1 MLPTIKE
8 LIMYANK
15 ALDGI
20 AWNTNL
26 QKIVNWL
33 TSGKYQIKVKNLE
46 ISQGGGI
53 TNNGSLT
60 QNGDL
65 TVTGDLEVGSLKA
78 NGIIEGDGSKL
89 YNLQTQGVQ
98 AFTPFTVN
106 SGNLNNG
113 NADLIQANAV
123 TEGGVITKFTIDF
136 LVSEEYGSIRAT
148 TADGD
153 TFELDH
159 LLSDELAANNTF
171 YYFIGRGQTAPVR
184 LTDITIFRQN
194 TTPSGSINDVWLDT
208 STENLICK
216 KLSEAGI
223 WEKWDYV
230 PLGKVVI
237 ADIGTNSAT
246 ATVTTFPYNQNGYNI
261 ISRNDMSPDMSAG
274 TSITAE
280 TTYTAESAGWIYVYG
295 VTTNASNAMLYID
308 DVLVG
313 TGGTNAGG
321 SQRVNYQLCGFVG
334 EGQTYKTHWDL
345 NSPGEYSMTAKFYPC
360 KYLTKVV

>member
-20 AWNTNL
+20 AWNTNW

-33 TSGKYQIKVKNLE
+33 TSGKYNIKVKNLE

-53 TNNGSLT
+53 NNQGSFT

-208 STENLICK
+208 STENLVCK

-246 ATVTTFPYNQNGYNI
+246 ATVTTFPYNQNGYAVNTV
-261 ISRNDMSPDMSAG
+261 NGVCFPDYSAG
-274 TSITAE
+274 ISITNGW
-280 TTYTAESAGWIYVYG
+280 TATDNGLIV
-295 VTTNASNAMLYID
+295 ASGYLQNNDSWSVSINNTV
-308 DVLVG
+308 VLSNT
-313 TGGTNAGG
+313 TGGSSTH
-321 SQRVNYQLCGFVG
+321 SQIRLNCFVKKG
-334 EGQTYKTHWDL
+334 DVVTRTLSGNDPAL
-345 NSPGEYSMTAKFYPC
+345 SMTFYPLQ
-360 KYLTKVV
+360 KIG

>member
-8 LIMYANK
+8 LIMYVNK

-98 AFTPFTVN
+98 SFTPFTVN

-184 LTDITIFRQN
+184 IADITIFRQN

-208 STENLICK
+208 STENLVCK

-246 ATVTTFPYNQNGYNI
+246 ATVTTFPYNQNGYTVNTV
-261 ISRNDMSPDMSAG
+261 NGVCFPDYSAG
-274 TSITAE
+274 ISITNGW
-280 TTYTAESAGWIYVYG
+280 TATDNGLVVASGHL
-295 VTTNASNAMLYID
+295 TTNESWSVAVNSVTILSNA
-308 DVLVG
+308 
-313 TGGTNAGG
+313 TGGSSTHSDVRLNCFVKKGDVVTRSLNGG
-321 SQRVNYQLCGFVG
+321 DATL
-334 EGQTYKTHWDL
+334 
-345 NSPGEYSMTAKFYPC
+345 SMAFYPLQ
-360 KYLTKVV
+360 KIG

>member
-1 MLPTIKE
+1 MLPSIKE
-8 LIMYANK
+8 LVMYINK
-15 ALDGI
+15 ALNGLD
-20 AWNTNL
+20 WNTNW

-33 TSGKYQIKVKNLE
+33 TSGKYNIKVKNLE

-113 NADLIQANAV
+113 NGDLIQANAV

-148 TADGD
+148 TAGG
-153 TFELDH
+153 TPFTLERLR
-159 LLSDELAANNTF
+159 SDELAANNTF
-171 YYFIGRGQTAPVR
+171 YYFIGQEQTSPVR

-208 STENLICK
+208 SCEELVCK

-246 ATVTTFPYNQNGYNI
+246 ATVTTFPYNQNGYSVNTVNGI
-261 ISRNDMSPDMSAG
+261 CFPDYSAG
-274 TSITAE
+274 ISITNGW
-280 TTYTAESAGWIYVYG
+280 TATDNGLIV
-295 VTTNASNAMLYID
+295 ASGYLQNNDSWTVSINSVV
-308 DVLVG
+308 VLSNT
-313 TGGTNAGG
+313 TGGSSTH
-321 SQRVNYQLCGFVG
+321 SQIRLNCFVKKG
-334 EGQTYKTHWDL
+334 DVVTRTLSGNDPAL
-345 NSPGEYSMTAKFYPC
+345 SMTFYPLQ
-360 KYLTKVV
+360 KIG

>member
-1 MLPTIKE
+1 
-8 LIMYANK
+8 MYVNK

-20 AWNTNL
+20 AWNTNW

-33 TSGKYQIKVKNLE
+33 TSGKYNIKVKNLE

-98 AFTPFTVN
+98 SFTPFTVN

-153 TFELDH
+153 TFELAH

-208 STENLICK
+208 STENLVCK

-237 ADIGTNSAT
+237 ADIGTKSAT
-246 ATVTTFPYNQNGYNI
+246 ATVTTFPYNQNGYSVNTV
-261 ISRNDMSPDMSAG
+261 NGVCFPDYSAG
-274 TSITAE
+274 ISITNDW
-280 TTYTAESAGWIYVYG
+280 TATDNGLIVASGHL
-295 VTTNASNAMLYID
+295 TTNESWSVAVNSVTILSNA
-308 DVLVG
+308 
-313 TGGTNAGG
+313 TGGSSTHSDVRLNCFVKKGDVVTRSLNGG
-321 SQRVNYQLCGFVG
+321 DATLSL
-334 EGQTYKTHWDL
+334 T
-345 NSPGEYSMTAKFYPC
+345 FYPLQ
-360 KYLTKVV
+360 KIG

>member
-1 MLPTIKE
+1 MLPSIKE
-8 LIMYANK
+8 LVMYINK

-20 AWNTNL
+20 AWNTNW

-33 TSGKYQIKVKNLE
+33 TSGKYNIKVKNLE

-53 TNNGSLT
+53 NNQGSFT
-60 QNGDL
+60 QNGNL
-65 TVTGDLEVGSLKA
+65 TVTGDLEAQNIKA
-78 NGIIEGDGSKL
+78 DTIEGDGSGL

-98 AFTPFTVN
+98 AFTPFCVN

-113 NADLIQANAV
+113 NGKLIQANAV
-123 TEGGVITKFTIDF
+123 TEGDDIVKFTIDF
-136 LVSEEYGSIRAT
+136 LVSEDYGSIRAT

-208 STENLICK
+208 STENLVCK

-246 ATVTTFPYNQNGYNI
+246 ATVTTFKYNANGYNVYTVETYV
-261 ISRNDMSPDMSAG
+261 NG
-274 TSITAE
+274 TSWYKI
-280 TTYTAESAGWIYVYG
+280 YSNGWIEQGGQSAIAGSDYG
-295 VTTNASNAMLYID
+295 QKTITYLVKMSQVLFASVNPIITGVINGNATSLGTETFVASIANRASNEDINCNFKWYI
-308 DVLVG
+308 
-313 TGGTNAGG
+313 
-321 SQRVNYQLCGFVG
+321 CGFKG
-334 EGQTYKTHWDL
+334 E
-345 NSPGEYSMTAKFYPC
+345 
-360 KYLTKVV
+360 

>member
-136 LVSEEYGSIRAT
+136 LVFSSCPVPNCWAVIIPPPLPSPLHREKNKN
-148 TADGD
+148 D
-153 TFELDH
+153 TELVAPT
-159 LLSDELAANNTF
+159 AANAS
-171 YYFIGRGQTAPVR
+171 AP
-184 LTDITIFRQN
+184 TNFPTITE
-194 TTPSGSINDVWLDT
+194 
-208 STENLICK
+208 ST
-216 KLSEAGI
+216 
-223 WEKWDYV
+223 
-230 PLGKVVI
+230 
-237 ADIGTNSAT
+237 
-246 ATVTTFPYNQNGYNI
+246 
-261 ISRNDMSPDMSAG
+261 R
-274 TSITAE
+274 
-280 TTYTAESAGWIYVYG
+280 
-295 VTTNASNAMLYID
+295 LYI
-308 DVLVG
+308 
-313 TGGTNAGG
+313 
-321 SQRVNYQLCGFVG
+321 C
-334 EGQTYKTHWDL
+334 
-345 NSPGEYSMTAKFYPC
+345 
-360 KYLTKVV
+360 

>member
-1 MLPTIKE
+1 MKIEIKE
-8 LIMYANK
+8 ANT
-15 ALDGI
+15 I
-20 AWNTNL
+20 YN
-26 QKIVNWL
+26 
-33 TSGKYQIKVKNLE
+33 IKVKNLE

-53 TNNGSLT
+53 NNQGSFT

-246 ATVTTFPYNQNGYNI
+246 ATVTTFPYNQNGYTVNTV
-261 ISRNDMSPDMSAG
+261 NGVCFPDYSAG
-274 TSITAE
+274 ISISNGWTA
-280 TTYTAESAGWIYVYG
+280 TDNGLIVASGHL
-295 VTTNASNAMLYID
+295 TTNESWSIAVNSVTILSNA
-308 DVLVG
+308 
-313 TGGTNAGG
+313 TGGSSTHSDVRLNCFVKKGDVVTSSLNGG
-321 SQRVNYQLCGFVG
+321 DATL
-334 EGQTYKTHWDL
+334 
-345 NSPGEYSMTAKFYPC
+345 SMTFYPLQ
-360 KYLTKVV
+360 KIG

>member
-15 ALDGI
+15 ALDGT
-20 AWNTNL
+20 AWNTNW

-246 ATVTTFPYNQNGYNI
+246 ATVTTFPYNQNGYTVNTVNGI
-261 ISRNDMSPDMSAG
+261 CFPDYSAG
-274 TSITAE
+274 ISITNGW
-280 TTYTAESAGWIYVYG
+280 TATENGLIVASGYLQNNDSWSVSINSV
-295 VTTNASNAMLYID
+295 VILSNA
-308 DVLVG
+308 
-313 TGGTNAGG
+313 TGGSSTHSQMRLNCFVKKGDVVTMALAGNDA
-321 SQRVNYQLCGFVG
+321 SVSV
-334 EGQTYKTHWDL
+334 
-345 NSPGEYSMTAKFYPC
+345 AFYPF
-360 KYLTKVV
+360 KKIV